1 MNSPKDDNTILS
13 QAFSDLSKLNSE
25 YKKLQLT
32 VLELSKK
39 QAVSLKQLD
48 DCLYEINSIIRSY
61 RMLRNKQQEVIE
73 KSGRIAETQNRIQK
87 LFELFEKEL
96 TLSELNNLDKLN
108 EECKKIEPIN
118 IQKDS
123 IQSIVQID
131 DHYLGEL
138 IKALE
143 KQKSMY

>member
-13 QAFSDLSKLNSE
+13 EAISDLSKLNSE

-32 VLELSKK
+32 TFKK

-108 EECKKIEPIN
+108 EECKK
-118 IQKDS
+118 
-123 IQSIVQID
+123 
-131 DHYLGEL
+131 
-138 IKALE
+138 
-143 KQKSMY
+143 